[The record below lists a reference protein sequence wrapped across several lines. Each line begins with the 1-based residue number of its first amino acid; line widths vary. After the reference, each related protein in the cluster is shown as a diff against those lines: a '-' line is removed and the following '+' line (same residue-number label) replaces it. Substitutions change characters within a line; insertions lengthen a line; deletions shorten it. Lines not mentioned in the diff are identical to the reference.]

1 MTSSGVQQWS
11 VLGPLLFL
19 IYIND
24 IHNSSVKFSFY
35 LSTDGTKKQILGSL
49 VNAIQL
55 EEDYRLIYANW
66 FGFRILMFNF
76 VKNSITCDLTIFLSN
91 LLATDINEIWW

>member
-35 LSTDGTKKQILGSL
+35 LSADGTKRQILGSL

-76 VKNSITCDLTIFLSN
+76 VKNSITCDLTIFFSN
-91 LLATDINEIWW
+91 LLATDINEIC

>member
-24 IHNSSVKFSFY
+24 IHNSSAKFSFY

-49 VNAIQL
+49 LNELV
-55 EEDYRLIYANW
+55 
-66 FGFRILMFNF
+66 RI
-76 VKNSITCDLTIFLSN
+76 
-91 LLATDINEIWW
+91 